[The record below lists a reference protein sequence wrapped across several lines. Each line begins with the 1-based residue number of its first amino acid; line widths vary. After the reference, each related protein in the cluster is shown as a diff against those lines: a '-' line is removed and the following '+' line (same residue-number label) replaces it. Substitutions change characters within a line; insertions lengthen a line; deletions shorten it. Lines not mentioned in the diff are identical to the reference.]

1 MKTAGKSRLAGVVGP
16 ARAALGLDAAWTPAN
31 PWGVALAVDDGSG
44 WRLVHA
50 APDMAGFMAGKGGES
65 PLEARLGTKP
75 GPGTGPGT
83 GPGAETG
90 TRAGGVT
97 EAGPEATP
105 GTRRV
110 RGEAAQAPEPLA
122 LLARCRELA
131 GVEPQC
137 VAVDMPIVPHGRVT
151 GRRAADNAVSRA
163 FGGRKCA
170 THSPTIERPGVL
182 GENFSRGLEAQG
194 YSVAVSGSAPTGRDL
209 LEVYPHPALLALTG
223 ERMRL
228 PYKSSKTGK
237 YWPGLPRA
245 ERVARLLTVWARI
258 REALAGRMEIA
269 PGVLP
274 PPEGWR
280 LKPYEDM
287 LDAAV
292 CAWVGACWLDGQ
304 TVAHGDAASA
314 VWVPEGV

>member
-1 MKTAGKSRLAGVVGP
+1 
-16 ARAALGLDAAWTPAN
+16 
-31 PWGVALAVDDGSG
+31 
-44 WRLVHA
+44 
-50 APDMAGFMAGKGGES
+50 
-65 PLEARLGTKP
+65 
-75 GPGTGPGT
+75 
-83 GPGAETG
+83 ETG
-90 TRAGGVT
+90 TRAGGET
-97 EAGPEATP
+97 ETGP
-105 GTRRV
+105 GTTPEV
-110 RGEAAQAPEPLA
+110 TPCPSDARGRTAQAPDPLT

-137 VAVDMPIVPHGRVT
+137 IAVDMPIVPHGRVT
-151 GRRAADNAVSRA
+151 GRRQADNAVARA

-170 THSPTIERPGVL
+170 THSPTRERPGAL

-194 YSVAVSGSAPTGRDL
+194 YHVAVAGSALTGRDL

-228 PYKSSKTGK
+228 PYKSGKTTT
-237 YWPGLPRA
+237 YWPGRPRR
-245 ERVARLLTVWARI
+245 ERVEMLLDVWARI
-258 REALAGRMEIA
+258 REALAGRMVIE

-280 LKPYEDM
+280 LKAWEDM

-292 CAWVGACWLDGQ
+292 CAWVGACYLDGRA
-304 TVAHGDAASA
+304 VALGDAASA